1 MEQST
6 QNVNVEN
13 QNMGK
18 TTTVHGLQDV
28 TMRGLQRLG
37 TETTISCSL
46 ASPAGG
52 YNRGND
58 LSISLSLYTVTLYIN
73 IRNTT
78 STTHSHNNKVSL
90 SHIYTNMTF
99 GIFTN
104 IAPESSMDIYLHTC
118 PFHWRRGSHRA
129 YNIWF
134 FSFPIRRGSAYLFFI
149 VTLFKPR

>member
-1 MEQST
+1 
-6 QNVNVEN
+6 
-13 QNMGK
+13 MGN
-18 TTTVHGLQDV
+18 TTAVHGLQDV

-99 GIFTN
+99 GLFSH
-104 IAPESSMDIYLHTC
+104 IAPGGSLEHIHIFVPSSRSGRL
-118 PFHWRRGSHRA
+118 PPGLQSSGSR
-129 YNIWF
+129 
-134 FSFPIRRGSAYLFFI
+134 PIRRDLFPNKLPLHSGMGCHASPIRF
-149 VTLFKPR
+149 